1 MSDMATMPSSPAR
14 LLSGLA
20 DRALKTWRHLRSVI
34 TGHPAA
40 SVTVPPAEVPVLAR
54 PTGLYEGR
62 PVLVVSSLK
71 SLRGPASGQVRL
83 PRRVF
88 WSGNEETGVFDLG
101 NPADRESLY
110 RTVIREARL
119 AEDLTGSLDGATLVA
134 LWPRLVLRM
143 PPAVRRAWETQH
155 EQLRNAA
162 AASGESLRVAS

>member
-1 MSDMATMPSSPAR
+1 MVTMPSSPAR

-20 DRALKTWRHLRSVI
+20 DRALKTWRYLRSVI

-40 SVTVPPAEVPVLAR
+40 SVTVPPAEVPVLVR
-54 PTGLYEGR
+54 PTYFYQGR
-62 PVLVVSSLK
+62 PVLVVSSLE

-88 WSGNEETGVFDLG
+88 WSGSEDAGVFDLG
-101 NPADRESLY
+101 IPADLESFY

-119 AEDLTGSLDGATLVA
+119 AEDLTGNLDGATLIA

-143 PPAVRRAWETQH
+143 PGPVRRAWETQH
-155 EQLRNAA
+155 DQLRDAA
-162 AASGESLRVAS
+162 AAGSESLPVAS